1 MSLPVSAA
9 DAQTFTAV
17 TVASSAALL
26 FSLTEV
32 RTEINERQASPMALG
47 SSWLTGNVLGQISQ
61 KHCEIVETFGATGL
75 QST

>member
-1 MSLPVSAA
+1 MSSPVSAA

-26 FSLTEV
+26 FSLTEG

-47 SSWLTGNVLGQISQ
+47 SSRLTECSVQISQ